1 MKSFLIK
8 ILCFVCSVFKA
19 LTVRSC
25 FTWFVQE
32 YIGLTGKGRFL
43 ILGIPVLINLSF
55 ASKDP
60 FSLGAEPLC
69 MANRHQPSFQECLF
83 FVEMF
88 L

>member
-8 ILCFVCSVFKA
+8 ILCFVCYVFKA
-19 LTVRSC
+19 LTVRSR

-32 YIGLTGKGRFL
+32 HIGLTRKGRFL

-60 FSLGAEPLC
+60 FSLGGGA
-69 MANRHQPSFQECLF
+69 S
-83 FVEMF
+83 VYGK
-88 L
+88 